1 MRLSWLLPILL
12 NVGPSRITPADGKDV
27 HRGYDWL
34 PPITAYRPEPIAI
47 QVAIPLT
54 ANPIIV
60 ESILDSFDSKARLSL
75 VTPDVIASPPE
86 AVPVPKTRVLGKEAL
101 DQLSPDTLLVPQHHH
116 HHQDEEQAQAPTP
129 SQDPS
134 SSANEPKAPMPASK
148 ALMNMSAGLACVL
161 VVFSFL

>member
-1 MRLSWLLPILL
+1 M
-12 NVGPSRITPADGKDV
+12 
-27 HRGYDWL
+27 
-34 PPITAYRPEPIAI
+34 
-47 QVAIPLT
+47 Q
-54 ANPIIV
+54 
-60 ESILDSFDSKARLSL
+60 ARLSL
-75 VTPDVIASPPE
+75 ATPDVIASPPE
-86 AVPVPKTRVLGKEAL
+86 AVPVPKTRVLVKEAL